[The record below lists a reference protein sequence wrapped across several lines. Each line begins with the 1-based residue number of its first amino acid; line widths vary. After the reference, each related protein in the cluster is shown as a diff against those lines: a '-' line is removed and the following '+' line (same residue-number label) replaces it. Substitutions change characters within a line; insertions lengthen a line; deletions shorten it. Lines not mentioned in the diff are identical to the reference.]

1 MTLLKKLQKKLKQE
15 NRDVLFFDESR
26 FGTHSKIGHG
36 WFLKGE
42 RTAVKVKL
50 GFKSFYIYGAVSSK
64 TGYNFNLLLPE
75 VNTFGMNIFLERL
88 AKSLKG
94 KKVILV
100 LDGASWH
107 KSVELRV
114 PVNIEL
120 MCLPPY
126 SPELNPVEKLW
137 QFIKSKVLKNKI
149 YNTLD
154 DLEAAV
160 CDFIKNISNE
170 EIMSNCACSYL

>member
-1 MTLLKKLQKKLKQE
+1 M
-15 NRDVLFFDESR
+15 
-26 FGTHSKIGHG
+26 
-36 WFLKGE
+36 
-42 RTAVKVKL
+42 
-50 GFKSFYIYGAVSSK
+50 
-64 TGYNFNLLLPE
+64 NL
-75 VNTFGMNIFLERL
+75 V
-88 AKSLKG
+88 
-94 KKVILV
+94 
-100 LDGASWH
+100 
-107 KSVELRV
+107 
-114 PVNIEL
+114 L